1 MSRIDELKKQFPEL
15 NMTIFDLFKRIDTT
29 STYKYF
35 PLLCKIFG
43 KRFNFLNQ
51 YDNNKASKDIR
62 KLEIHETLLG
72 KGIATDGLT
81 ENELFYLHF
90 IMDYFNDDSY
100 FTIKDFMYYME
111 KNQIENKDVTS
122 YSTIDDLRSAIT
134 LASVKE
140 LTKELES
147 QVVKEYED
155 DKWLVVRP
163 LTFQSS
169 SKYGATT
176 RWCTTYQKDKQYFQ
190 KYWQYGILVYFINKV
205 TGYKFAG
212 YKSLRDGDELSFWN
226 AEDRRIDY
234 LDVDADDYLFPI
246 VRRILSSNKTNKELC
261 STEVQNQVMS
271 ECGHNVV
278 NMSIVEAHYTG
289 ESMLGEI
296 REQYPEDL
304 IPGLRPTRA

>member
-1 MSRIDELKKQFPEL
+1 
-15 NMTIFDLFKRIDTT
+15 MTIFDLFKRIDTT

-51 YDNNKASKDIR
+51 YDNNKVSKDIR

-271 ECGHNVV
+271 ECGYNVV
-278 NMSIVEAHYTG
+278 NMPIVEAHYTG

>member
-1 MSRIDELKKQFPEL
+1 
-15 NMTIFDLFKRIDTT
+15 MTIFDLFKRIDTT

-51 YDNNKASKDIR
+51 YDNNKVSKDIR

-212 YKSLRDGDELSFWN
+212 YKSL
-226 AEDRRIDY
+226 
-234 LDVDADDYLFPI
+234 
-246 VRRILSSNKTNKELC
+246 SNGENVFVHTLNGSGLAIGRTIAAIIENY
-261 STEVQNQVMS
+261 QNQDGSIQIPDCLVSYMD
-271 ECGHNVV
+271 GMTKIDPV
-278 NMSIVEAHYTG
+278 N
-289 ESMLGEI
+289 
-296 REQYPEDL
+296 
-304 IPGLRPTRA
+304 LRGTII